1 MIITNSENFYQITEK
16 ASRKIVSKFEVDWDL
31 TNSFINET
39 GNLLVVE
46 VERKVDEPLGG
57 VSLSIA
63 DVVLANHNDRYT
75 PPID

>member
-16 ASRKIVSKFEVDWDL
+16 ASRRIVSKFEVDWDL